1 MSAHPRAIQSVFS
14 GRTAPVPYGPWIR
27 DLDRLAGEYQRG
39 EPVAHIRI
47 PQFLQPHLAL
57 RMAQEFPHPDA
68 GSWTRY
74 RHYNEN
80 KLGMTDWKMFPASL
94 RQAVVDLNSPL
105 FASGMSVLTGIRG
118 LFPDPGL
125 DGGGLHL
132 CMRGGYLNLHT
143 DFSMHHYRKGLRRR
157 VNLILYLNPLWDE
170 SWGGAIEFWERSR
183 QHCVAKY
190 APHLNHAVI
199 FNTEDRALHGFPDPL
214 NCPANVFRKSLALY
228 YYTMEP
234 GASKAR
240 STDYYAR
247 SSDGTAKRALVWL
260 DKKAVDLYSKA
271 KTRFKFS
278 DKPASKI
285 LGFLSRRS

>member
-1 MSAHPRAIQSVFS
+1 MNAHPRAIQSVVS
-14 GRTAPVPYGPWIR
+14 ESTDPVPYGPWIR
-27 DLDRLAGEYQRG
+27 NLDRLAGEYQRAK
-39 EPVAHIRI
+39 PVAHIRI
-47 PQFLQPHLAL
+47 PQFLQPDLAL
-57 RMAQEFPHPDA
+57 RMAEEFPHPDA
-68 GSWTRY
+68 DSWTRY
-74 RHYNEN
+74 RHFNEN
-80 KLGMTDWKMFPASL
+80 KLGMADWKRFPASL

-105 FASGMSVLTGIRG
+105 FVSWMSVLTGIRG
-118 LFPDPGL
+118 LFPDPAL

-132 CMRGGYLNLHT
+132 CMREGYLNLHT

-170 SWGGAIEFWERSR
+170 SWGGAIEFWERSG
-183 QHCVAKY
+183 QNCVAKY

-199 FNTEDRALHGFPDPL
+199 FNTEDSALHGFPDPL
-214 NCPANVFRKSLALY
+214 NCPADVFRKSLALY
-228 YYTMEP
+228 YYTLD
-234 GASKAR
+234 GHTTKFH

-247 SSDGTAKRALVWL
+247 STDSPAKKTLVWL

-278 DKPASKI
+278 DKAASKI